1 MHRESAKAG
10 AQAPAGEDVG
20 AQARADEYDDA
31 AIRFLETLWGD
42 GFLSPGGPEEVEEIV
57 RGIAF
62 EGREVL
68 DIGCGSGGITVL
80 LAKTKPLSRI
90 TGFDV
95 EATVIEN
102 AVRRASRD
110 ELSDKA
116 EFVLGAP
123 GPLPFA
129 DEAFDVVFSKDALIH
144 VPDKDALFAD
154 IFRMLRPGGVFAA
167 SDWLIGHDGPPSQQ
181 MRDYIAAEGLS
192 FAMASPTR
200 YRVAMESAGFVDIAT
215 RSRNEW
221 YAKRAREEL
230 ALMAGPLN
238 AELCRVV
245 GKAYVDKNIK
255 TWTMMLKVLESGEHC
270 PTHLYARKPPG

>member
-1 MHRESAKAG
+1 MHREPAKAG
-10 AQAPAGEDVG
+10 AQAPAGQEAGVE
-20 AQARADEYDDA
+20 ARADEYDDA

-42 GFLSPGGPEEVEEIV
+42 GFLSPGGPQEVEEIV
-57 RGIAF
+57 RDIAF

-80 LAKTKPLSRI
+80 LAKTTPLSRI

-95 EATVIEN
+95 EATVIDN
-102 AVRRASRD
+102 AVRRASSEGLRD
-110 ELSDKA
+110 RVHFL
-116 EFVLGAP
+116 LGAP

-129 DEAFDVVFSKDALIH
+129 DETFDVVFSKDALIH
-144 VPDKDALFAD
+144 VPDKDALFAE
-154 IFRMLRPGGVFAA
+154 IFRIMRPGGVFAA
-167 SDWLIGHDGPPSQQ
+167 SDWLIGHDGPPSRQ
-181 MRDYIAAEGLS
+181 MSDYIAAEGLS
-192 FAMASPTR
+192 FAMASPAR
-200 YRVAMESAGFVDIAT
+200 YRSAMEHAGFVDVAT

-221 YAKRAREEL
+221 YSRRARDEL

-255 TWTMMLKVLESGEHC
+255 TWTMMLEVLESGEHC
-270 PTHLYARKPPG
+270 PTHLYARKPPQ

>member
-1 MHRESAKAG
+1 MHREPSISG
-10 AQAPAGEDVG
+10 AQAHVE
-20 AQARADEYDDA
+20 EYDDA

-42 GFLSPGGPEEVEEIV
+42 GFLSPGGPQEVEEIV
-57 RGIAF
+57 KGIAF
-62 EGREVL
+62 EGRVVL

-80 LAKTKPLSRI
+80 LAKSTPLSRI

-102 AVRRASRD
+102 AVRRAGN
-110 ELSDKA
+110 EGLSDRVR
-116 EFVLGAP
+116 FVLGAP

-129 DEAFDVVFSKDALIH
+129 GESFDVVFSKDSLIH
-144 VPDKDALFAD
+144 VADKDALFAE
-154 IFRMLRPGGVFAA
+154 IFRVLRPGGVFAA
-167 SDWLIGHDGPPSQQ
+167 SDWLIGHDGPPSEQ

-192 FAMASPTR
+192 FAMASPNK
-200 YRVAMESAGFVDIAT
+200 YRGAMEEAGFVDVAT
-215 RSRNEW
+215 KSRNDW
-221 YAKRAREEL
+221 YRNRAREEL
-230 ALMAGPLN
+230 ALMTGALN